1 MKLSKT
7 YNELIDLRK
16 LIIEAAYHAGH
27 GHIPSA
33 LSIVEIL
40 VAIDRIKTED
50 DIFVLSKGHGCLAYY
65 AYLVQKNIIT
75 RDELRNF
82 GKKGSKLGGHPDRNK
97 IKEVYASTGSLGH
110 GFPISVGSALARKIQ
125 NIPGRVICL
134 IGDGE
139 SNEGTIWESCMV
151 ASKNKL
157 SNLVCI
163 VDNNNSQIRSLPAE
177 NLSKK
182 FLSFGW
188 EVWDIDGH
196 DIKMISRA
204 ITDCNSNEKPIA
216 VIANTIK
223 GKGISDIEND
233 MFAWHHRAP
242 NDGEYKKFIKEIDE
256 S

>member
-1 MKLSKT
+1 MINVCK
-7 YNELIDLRK
+7 NIRK
-16 LIIEAAYHAGH
+16 LVIEASYHAKH

-33 LSIVEIL
+33 MSTVEIL
-40 VAIDRIKTED
+40 AAISQVEEKD
-50 DIFVLSKGHGCLAYY
+50 DIFILSKGHGCLSFYSL
-65 AYLVQKNIIT
+65 LVLQGLVPK
-75 RDELRNF
+75 DELLNF
-82 GKKGSKLGGHPDRNK
+82 GRSGSRFGGHPDRNK
-97 IKEVYASTGSLGH
+97 IDKIYASTGSLGH
-110 GFPISVGSALARKIQ
+110 GLPIAVGTALSRKIMKKD
-125 NIPGRVICL
+125 GSVFCL

-163 VDNNNSQIRSLPAE
+163 VDNNNSQIRSLPTE

-182 FLSFGW
+182 FQSFGW
-188 EVWDIDGH
+188 EVWNIDGH
-196 DIKMISRA
+196 DIKMVSRA
-204 ITDCNSNEKPIA
+204 ITDWNSDGKPTA

-223 GKGISDIEND
+223 GKGISDIENN